1 MNVHHLELFYFVA
14 KFEGITEAVR
24 NMPYGIQQP
33 AVSGQISKLEG
44 FLGVKLF
51 QRRPFALTPAGEELY
66 DFIYPFFSRLD
77 QMTERLRGEE
87 SHHLRLAAS
96 AAALTHHLPEVLQAL
111 RSEFPALRLT
121 LRELR
126 NPEIETALRKMEAD
140 VAVAILHRK
149 STPGLKSVKLIDIPL
164 AIAAPEC
171 SPIEKFREL
180 TTGASGG
187 QIQHPL
193 ITLPRIEPASQL
205 FQQGLNQRNL
215 RWEPSMEVSELGLI
229 QNYVAK
235 GFGFGIAVDIPG
247 AAWPEGVKK
256 IRLPKDFPPLTIGAL
271 HTGDLKA
278 VAKRFIDLAGDQANK
293 LLEAKK
299 TATKGD
305 SKNRK

>member
-33 AVSGQISKLEG
+33 AVSGQISKLEK

-111 RSEFPALRLT
+111 RAEFPTLRLT
-121 LRELR
+121 LRELH
-126 NPEIETALRKMEAD
+126 NPDIEVALRKMEAD
-140 VAVAILHRK
+140 VAIAILHRK
-149 STPGLKSVKLIDIPL
+149 STPGLKSVKLIDISL
-164 AIAAPEC
+164 AIAVPAS
-171 SPIEKFREL
+171 SPINKFRDL
-180 TTGASGG
+180 TACAAGG
-187 QIQHPL
+187 LIQHPL
-193 ITLPRIEPASQL
+193 VALPRIEPASQL
-205 FQQGLNQRNL
+205 FQQGLTARNL

-247 AAWPEGVKK
+247 AVWPDGVKK
-256 IRLPKDFPPLTIGAL
+256 ILLPKDFPPLTIGAL

-278 VAKRFIDLAGDQANK
+278 VAKRFIGLAGEQANT
-293 LLEAKK
+293 LLDAKKVSTKSAKK
-299 TATKGD
+299 T
-305 SKNRK
+305 

>member
-33 AVSGQISKLEG
+33 AVSGQISKLEK

-111 RSEFPALRLT
+111 RAEFPTLRLT
-121 LRELR
+121 LRELH
-126 NPEIETALRKMEAD
+126 NPDIEVALRKMEAD
-140 VAVAILHRK
+140 VAIAILHRK

-164 AIAAPEC
+164 AIAAPAS
-171 SPIEKFREL
+171 SPINKFREL
-180 TTGASGG
+180 TARAAGG
-187 QIQHPL
+187 LIQHPL
-193 ITLPRIEPASQL
+193 IALPRIEPASQL
-205 FQQGLNQRNL
+205 FQQGLTARNL

-247 AAWPEGVKK
+247 AVWPDGVKK
-256 IRLPKDFPPLTIGAL
+256 IPLPKDFPPLTIGAL

-278 VAKRFIDLAGDQANK
+278 VAKRFIGLAGEQANT
-293 LLEAKK
+293 LLDAKKVSTKSAKK
-299 TATKGD
+299 T
-305 SKNRK
+305 

>member
-33 AVSGQISKLEG
+33 AVSGQISKLEK

-111 RSEFPALRLT
+111 RAEFPTLRLT
-121 LRELR
+121 LRELH
-126 NPEIETALRKMEAD
+126 NPDIEVALRKMEAD
-140 VAVAILHRK
+140 VAIAILHRK

-164 AIAAPEC
+164 AIAAPAS
-171 SPIEKFREL
+171 SPINKFREL
-180 TTGASGG
+180 TARAAGG
-187 QIQHPL
+187 LIQHPL
-193 ITLPRIEPASQL
+193 IALPRIEPASQL
-205 FQQGLNQRNL
+205 FQQGLTARNL

-247 AAWPEGVKK
+247 AVWPDGVKK
-256 IRLPKDFPPLTIGAL
+256 IPLPKDFPPLTIGAL

-278 VAKRFIDLAGDQANK
+278 VAKRFIGLAGEQANT
-293 LLEAKK
+293 LLNAKKVSTKSAKK
-299 TATKGD
+299 T
-305 SKNRK
+305 

>member
-33 AVSGQISKLEG
+33 AVSGQISKLEK

-77 QMTERLRGEE
+77 QITERLRGEE

-111 RSEFPALRLT
+111 RAEFPTLRLT
-121 LRELR
+121 LRELH
-126 NPEIETALRKMEAD
+126 NPDIEVALRKMEAD
-140 VAVAILHRK
+140 VAIAILHRK

-164 AIAAPEC
+164 AIAVPAS
-171 SPIEKFREL
+171 SPINKFRDL
-180 TTGASGG
+180 TARAAGG
-187 QIQHPL
+187 LIQHPL
-193 ITLPRIEPASQL
+193 IALPRIEPASQL
-205 FQQGLNQRNL
+205 FQQGLTARNL

-247 AAWPEGVKK
+247 AVWPDEVKK
-256 IRLPKDFPPLTIGAL
+256 IPLPKDFPPLTIGAL
-271 HTGDLKA
+271 HTGDLKT
-278 VAKRFIDLAGDQANK
+278 VAKRFIGLAGEQANT
-293 LLEAKK
+293 LLDAKKVSTKSAKK
-299 TATKGD
+299 T
-305 SKNRK
+305 

>member
-33 AVSGQISKLEG
+33 AVSGQISKLEK

-111 RSEFPALRLT
+111 RAEFPTLRLT
-121 LRELR
+121 LRELH
-126 NPEIETALRKMEAD
+126 NPDIEVALRKMEAD
-140 VAVAILHRK
+140 VAIAILHRK

-164 AIAAPEC
+164 AIAVPAS
-171 SPIEKFREL
+171 SPINKFRDL
-180 TTGASGG
+180 TALAAGG
-187 QIQHPL
+187 LIQHPL
-193 ITLPRIEPASQL
+193 IALPRIEPASQL
-205 FQQGLNQRNL
+205 FQQGLTARNL

-247 AAWPEGVKK
+247 AVWPDGVKK
-256 IRLPKDFPPLTIGAL
+256 IPLPKDFPPLTIGAL
-271 HTGDLKA
+271 HTGDLKT
-278 VAKRFIDLAGDQANK
+278 VAKRFIGLAGEQANT
-293 LLEAKK
+293 LLDAKKVSTKSAKK
-299 TATKGD
+299 T
-305 SKNRK
+305 